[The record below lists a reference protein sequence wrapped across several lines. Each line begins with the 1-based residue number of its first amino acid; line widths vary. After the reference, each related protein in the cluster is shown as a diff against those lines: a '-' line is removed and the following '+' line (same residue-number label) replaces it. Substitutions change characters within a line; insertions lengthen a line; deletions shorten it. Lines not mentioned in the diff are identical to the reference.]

1 MPRPKPDDPEIEGWT
16 IAGIIAAGLFFGVCA
31 WLTHHPQFARAGCY
45 MAKGGGMNCG
55 TPILPMPP
63 EPPPPSANP
72 NMDMMSP
79 DRR

>member
-16 IAGIIAAGLFFGVCA
+16 IAGIIAAVLFFGVCA
-31 WLTHHPQFARAGCY
+31 WLTHHPQFLRPGCLLARGC
-45 MAKGGGMNCG
+45 GPPG
-55 TPILPMPP
+55 LPVGQP
-63 EPPPPSANP
+63 PPPPSANS